1 MSIDYDNR
9 ERKFNAGIETSF
21 RALAVLV
28 KIEVEDIL
36 ELVTA
41 IYRQD
46 LQALDA
52 RVRILDDV
60 VAIVNIGD
68 ADAVPE
74 EKYRK
79 IRAALVGK
87 GLISDD

>member
-1 MSIDYDNR
+1 MTIDYDNR
-9 ERKFNAGIETSF
+9 ERLFNANIEACFKEMGSLMTVEAESI
-21 RALAVLV
+21 RDLV
-28 KIEVEDIL
+28 VQAYK
-36 ELVTA
+36 A
-41 IYRQD
+41 D
-46 LQALDA
+46 LHALDA

-68 ADAVPE
+68 ADSVPE

-87 GLISDD
+87 GLIDD